1 MLSKQKIAVS
11 CFFVFLMLLTAM
23 PPATRAKDEKPKPEE
38 LIAKHLDSIGTAEK
52 RKAIKSRSTAG
63 GMQVSFRVGGS
74 GTLNGKANILS
85 QGNLVRAGFAFQAL
99 EYPGEQLAFDGN
111 KVTAGQ
117 ISPGNYPPLSG
128 FLYEH
133 DSPVK
138 EGLLFGT
145 LSTSWALLDAAA
157 KQPKLDVGSVKKIDG
172 RQMLEVKYSG
182 KNLKGGM
189 QAWLYFD
196 PETYRH
202 VRTQFKLEIPS
213 TRMDRISDS
222 AELVRYSILEQFDDF
237 KEVDGLTLPHSYKLE
252 FTVDGPR
259 GGLLTTWANNIERI
273 VHNELIEK
281 NLFSLQ

>member
-1 MLSKQKIAVS
+1 V
-11 CFFVFLMLLTAM
+11 LLTSLS
-23 PPATRAKDEKPKPEE
+23 PATRAKDEKLKPEE

-52 RKAIKSRSTAG
+52 RKAVTSRSTG
-63 GMQVSFRVGGS
+63 GAMQVSFRVGGS

-99 EYPGEQLAFDGN
+99 EYPGEQIAFDGT

-117 ISPGNYPPLSG
+117 ISPGNYPPFAG

-133 DSPVK
+133 DSPIK
-138 EGLLFGT
+138 EGLMFGT
-145 LSTSWALLDAAA
+145 LSTSWPLLDVATR
-157 KQPKLDVGSVKKIDG
+157 QPKLDISGLKKIDG
-172 RQMLEVKYSG
+172 RQLYEVKYSG

-196 PETYRH
+196 PETFRH
-202 VRTQFKLEIPS
+202 VRTQFKLEVPS
-213 TRMDRISDS
+213 TKMDKIADS

-237 KEVDGLTLPHSYKLE
+237 KQVDGLTLPHSYKLE

-259 GGLLTTWANNIERI
+259 GGLLTTWSNTIERI
-273 VHNELIEK
+273 AHNEIIEK
-281 NLFSLQ
+281 KLFSMQ